1 MPEPLV
7 NQARDYLGTTKGQWP
22 EVSRRSG
29 VPYSTITKLFQGVIP
44 DPRISTVQRLL
55 DDRDR
60 RPSLVAPLNSPNSD
74 SDGRTIQENPAFVH
88 SPPKLLGVGDAK
100 TGDRPTGCDA

>member
-7 NQARDYLGTTKGQWP
+7 HQARAYLAATKGKWP
-22 EVSRRSG
+22 EVSQRSK

-44 DPRISTVQRLL
+44 DPRVSTVQRLL

-60 RPSLVAPLNSPNSD
+60 RPSLVANSSPNSD
-74 SDGRTIQENPAFVH
+74 SDVRTIQENPPFVDSDPQECGPADDSQTH
-88 SPPKLLGVGDAK
+88 AAGDVA
-100 TGDRPTGCDA
+100 